1 MLLEG
6 LISLGNFS
14 FSCLLVPLES
24 FEIRHQN
31 TSEVNVIW
39 CLGDWHTLHDYFFR
53 TRCIFESVSCIIKV
67 CEGPSTNCD
76 KSHFSPYSFFYE
88 DGERCHTWN
97 STLIWIFVRISSYLL
112 LVAGTSFLKRVFLQT
127 TKIFVRYFV
136 PGAILW
142 DWNMM
147 PSIIKILS
155 PFISKISLVYLLTF
169 CHKILNELVWRILY

>member
-31 TSEVNVIW
+31 PSEVNVIW

-112 LVAGTSFLKRVFLQT
+112 LVAGTSFEESFSPNNKDIRE
-127 TKIFVRYFV
+127 IFCS
-136 PGAILW
+136 W
-142 DWNMM
+142 CH
-147 PSIIKILS
+147 
-155 PFISKISLVYLLTF
+155 SLRLEHDALY
-169 CHKILNELVWRILY
+169 HKNS